1 MALPSHCVELNDVV
15 IGCEAKAG
23 ADIKNNPDRSEVIR
37 DIVVKFVL
45 SKVRIIME
53 LSDKINSLIKNNDL
67 EGAIVELNQ
76 MISADSDDADAY
88 FERGKLYWRLGRKRE
103 AISDYNRAVSLDSSS
118 PAAEALRQS
127 MEIMS
132 FYNRD
137 LYNP

>member
-1 MALPSHCVELNDVV
+1 VAIV
-15 IGCEAKAG
+15 CEAKTG

-53 LSDKINSLIKNNDL
+53 LSDKINTLIKNNDL
-67 EGAIVELNQ
+67 EGAIIELNQ
-76 MISADSDDADAY
+76 MISADSGDADAY
-88 FERGKLYWRLGRKRE
+88 FERGKLYWRLGRQRE
-103 AISDYNRAVSLDSSS
+103 AINDYNRAVALDSSS
-118 PAAEALRQS
+118 HATEALRQS